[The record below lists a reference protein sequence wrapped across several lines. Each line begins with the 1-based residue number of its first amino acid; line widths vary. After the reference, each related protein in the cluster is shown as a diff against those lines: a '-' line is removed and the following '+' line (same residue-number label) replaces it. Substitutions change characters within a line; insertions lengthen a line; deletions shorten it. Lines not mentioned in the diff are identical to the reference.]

1 MKLLLNISLKLEER
15 HFAGFAVAGT
25 ISSVASQELGLQI
38 TFVVR
43 AHHVSKLGADG
54 GGGVE
59 DHVDDLPEKPVV
71 VVWSGRH
78 LADGPLE
85 AVVTRIHPRQLSN
98 VLGQPFEEGVP
109 VLEGAALEL
118 PTRGGGTAKG
128 EREGKRE
135 TECGADVRKRDGQG
149 GADPQDERSLRIERS
164 LDLSIDIVPDW
175 CVVRGVVVV
184 GVVSKDKGGEYGE

>member
-1 MKLLLNISLKLEER
+1 MKAEVQL
-15 HFAGFAVAGT
+15 
-25 ISSVASQELGLQI
+25 SV
-38 TFVVR
+38 V
-43 AHHVSKLGADG
+43 K
-54 GGGVE
+54 
-59 DHVDDLPEKPVV
+59 
-71 VVWSGRH
+71 
-78 LADGPLE
+78 PLE
-85 AVVTRIHPRQLSN
+85 AVVTRIDPRQLSN
-98 VLGQPFEEGVP
+98 VLGKPFEEGVP
-109 VLEGAALEL
+109 VLEGATLEL

-184 GVVSKDKGGEYGE
+184 RVVCEDKGGEYGEYGKPNEVGHGGDVTPLALTSDSREPFL

>member
-1 MKLLLNISLKLEER
+1 MKAEVQLSI
-15 HFAGFAVAGT
+15 
-25 ISSVASQELGLQI
+25 IQ
-38 TFVVR
+38 
-43 AHHVSKLGADG
+43 
-54 GGGVE
+54 
-59 DHVDDLPEKPVV
+59 
-71 VVWSGRH
+71 
-78 LADGPLE
+78 PLE
-85 AVVTRIHPRQLSN
+85 AVVAGINARQLGN

-135 TECGADVRKRDGQG
+135 TECGADVRQRDGQG

-184 GVVSKDKGGEYGE
+184 GVVREDKGAEYG

>member
-1 MKLLLNISLKLEER
+1 MKEDVQLSIVQPLKTI
-15 HFAGFAVAGT
+15 VAG
-25 ISSVASQELGLQI
+25 INARE
-38 TFVVR
+38 
-43 AHHVSKLGADG
+43 
-54 GGGVE
+54 
-59 DHVDDLPEKPVV
+59 
-71 VVWSGRH
+71 
-78 LADGPLE
+78 
-85 AVVTRIHPRQLSN
+85 LSN

-135 TECGADVRKRDGQG
+135 TECGADVRQRDGQG

-184 GVVSKDKGGEYGE
+184 GVVCKDKGGEYGEYGKPNEVGHGGDVTPLALASDSREPFL